1 MPFNNK
7 VFLVDIEQVLDVNTG
22 KNKMQII
29 HETTVYADRQEV
41 GMDEYYASIGNNI
54 TLSASYEIPTH
65 SYHGEKY
72 ILTGDRK
79 HLFEISRVG
88 KGRSLSYLRLPVK
101 AVKDKKLLE
110 GALSG

>member
-1 MPFNNK
+1 MKFSDK
-7 VFLVDIEQVLDVNTG
+7 VFLVDIEQVLDIDTG

-29 HETTVYADRQEV
+29 RETTVYADRQEV

-54 TLSASYEIPTH
+54 ILSASYEIPAH
-65 SYHGEKY
+65 MYHGEKY

-101 AVKDKKLLE
+101 AVQNKKILE
-110 GALSG
+110 GLNV